1 MKTVINNEA
10 TESLEFAKRILDSFE
25 VLVIGVFI
33 PFLFLIG
40 INTNLGGT
48 SGNETS
54 ISKPHQKIAP
64 KATADNT
71 VLLSDQN
78 S

>member
-1 MKTVINNEA
+1 MKNIMSSA
-10 TESLEFAKRILDSFE
+10 ASEFAKRILYSFQ

-33 PFLFLIG
+33 PFLFMIG
-40 INTNLGGT
+40 INTNLGAT

-54 ISKPHQKIAP
+54 ISKPHQEIAP
-64 KATADNT
+64 KAIVDNT
-71 VLLSDQN
+71 VFLSYQH